1 VIDHDATDELLAGYV
16 LGSLSGED
24 AAEVDRL
31 LAEHV
36 PECPTCRA
44 TLDAFQGLTGEIGM
58 AAPPSSPPET
68 LLPRLHRSLDGGRRR
83 GLPAWSPTR
92 FVAAAAAAVVVVGAA
107 GLVISERAGSP
118 PEQQLLSQADLATVK
133 EFKADPDSQISDIDG
148 RATEVVP
155 QGLEELYVI
164 GSGIETPPAG
174 LTYRLWTVNE
184 QGETWVG
191 DFVPV
196 NGRIVLRVAVDP
208 STVDDL
214 LVTLEPAD
222 SEASQPGEPAWD
234 AAA

>member
-1 VIDHDATDELLAGYV
+1 MIDHDATDELLAGYV

-31 LAEHV
+31 LSEHV
-36 PECPTCRA
+36 PECAACRA

-58 AAPPSSPPET
+58 AATPAAPPET

-92 FVAAAAAAVVVVGAA
+92 LVAAAAAAVVVVGAA
-107 GLVISERAGSP
+107 GLVISERAGSA
-118 PEQQLLSQADLATVK
+118 PEQRLSQADLATVRELK
-133 EFKADPDSQISDIDG
+133 SKPDTQTNDIDG
-148 RATEVVP
+148 RATEVVAP
-155 QGLEELYVI
+155 GVEELYII

-196 NGRIVLRVAVDP
+196 DGRIVLRVAVDP

-222 SEASQPGEPAWD
+222 SEPSQPGEPAWD

>member
-1 VIDHDATDELLAGYV
+1 MIDHDATDELLAGYV

-31 LAEHV
+31 LSEHV
-36 PECPTCRA
+36 PECAACRA

-58 AAPPSSPPET
+58 AATPAAPPET

-92 FVAAAAAAVVVVGAA
+92 LVAAAAAAVVVVGAA
-107 GLVISERAGSP
+107 GLVISERAGSA
-118 PEQQLLSQADLATVK
+118 PEQRLSQADLATVRELK
-133 EFKADPDSQISDIDG
+133 SKPDTQTNDIDG
-148 RATEVVP
+148 RATEVVAP
-155 QGLEELYVI
+155 GVEELYII

-196 NGRIVLRVAVDP
+196 GGRIVLRVAVDP

-222 SEASQPGEPAWD
+222 SEPSQPGEPAWD

>member
-1 VIDHDATDELLAGYV
+1 MIDHDATDELLAGYV

-31 LAEHV
+31 LSEHV
-36 PECPTCRA
+36 PECAACRA
-44 TLDAFQGLTGEIGM
+44 TLDAFQGLTGEIGIA
-58 AAPPSSPPET
+58 AAPSAPPET

-92 FVAAAAAAVVVVGAA
+92 LVAAAAAAVVVVGAA
-107 GLVISERAGSP
+107 GLVISERAGSA
-118 PEQQLLSQADLATVK
+118 PEQRLSQADLATVRELK
-133 EFKADPDSQISDIDG
+133 SKPDTQTNDIDG
-148 RATEVVP
+148 RATEVVAP
-155 QGLEELYVI
+155 GVEELYII

-196 NGRIVLRVAVDP
+196 GGRIVLRVAVDP

-222 SEASQPGEPAWD
+222 SEPSQPGEPAWD

>member
-1 VIDHDATDELLAGYV
+1 MIDHDATDELLAGYV

-36 PECPTCRA
+36 PECAACRS

-58 AAPPSSPPET
+58 AAAPSAPPET
-68 LLPRLHRSLDGGRRR
+68 LLPRVHRSLDGGRRR

-92 FVAAAAAAVVVVGAA
+92 LVAAAAAAVVVVGAA
-107 GLVISERAGSP
+107 GLVISERAGSA
-118 PEQQLLSQADLATVK
+118 PEQRLSQADLATVRELK
-133 EFKADPDSQISDIDG
+133 SKPDTQTNDIDG
-148 RATEVVP
+148 RATEVVAP
-155 QGLEELYVI
+155 GVEELYII

-196 NGRIVLRVAVDP
+196 DGRIVLRVAVDP

-222 SEASQPGEPAWD
+222 SEPSQPGEPAWD

>member
-31 LAEHV
+31 LSEHV
-36 PECPTCRA
+36 PECAACRA

-58 AAPPSSPPET
+58 AATPAAPPET

-92 FVAAAAAAVVVVGAA
+92 LVAAAAAAVVVVGAA
-107 GLVISERAGSP
+107 GLVISERAGSA
-118 PEQQLLSQADLATVK
+118 PEQRLSQADLATVRELK
-133 EFKADPDSQISDIDG
+133 SKPDTQTNDIDG
-148 RATEVVP
+148 RATEVVAP
-155 QGLEELYVI
+155 GVEELYII

-196 NGRIVLRVAVDP
+196 GGRIVLRVAVDP

-222 SEASQPGEPAWD
+222 SEPSQPGEPAWD

>member
-1 VIDHDATDELLAGYV
+1 VIDHDVTDELLAGYV

-36 PECPTCRA
+36 PECAACRA

-58 AAPPSSPPET
+58 AAAPSAPPEM

-92 FVAAAAAAVVVVGAA
+92 LVAAAAAAVVVVGAA

-118 PEQQLLSQADLATVK
+118 PEQQRLSQADLATVRELK
-133 EFKADPDSQISDIDG
+133 TQQGTQTNDIDG

-155 QGLEELYVI
+155 PGLEELYVI

-174 LTYRLWTVNE
+174 LTYRLWTVSE

-191 DFVPV
+191 DFVPED
-196 NGRIVLRVAVDP
+196 GRIVLRVAVEP

-222 SEASQPGEPAWD
+222 SEPSEPGEPAWD